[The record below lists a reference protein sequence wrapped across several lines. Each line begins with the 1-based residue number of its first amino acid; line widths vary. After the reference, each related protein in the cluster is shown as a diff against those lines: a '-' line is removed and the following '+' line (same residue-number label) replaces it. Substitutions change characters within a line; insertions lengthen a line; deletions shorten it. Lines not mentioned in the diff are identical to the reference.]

1 MGSRHRLQK
10 QPAKHINAWHRVP
23 HAQSPAFP
31 ELGWRA
37 PAGLG
42 GLKQVPEEKRSRC
55 PQPSRGTSSCGRQVG
70 VALTSVA
77 QRTRRLTCP
86 SPGKPRLT
94 AVSSSSTGPGPL
106 LPLPC
111 PPPCTPPPAPPRLP
125 SCTGSGAPLHSSS
138 LHPYLPTMDQL
149 NIYFCSYKVGQL
161 NTISRFFEPSTYFL
175 PRKNI

>member
-1 MGSRHRLQK
+1 MALSTPAPEPSLPRTGLESPCWTRRPEASPRGEEITVSAAPTAHVIPRPPGQSGS
-10 QPAKHINAWHRVP
+10 
-23 HAQSPAFP
+23 
-31 ELGWRA
+31 
-37 PAGLG
+37 
-42 GLKQVPEEKRSRC
+42 
-55 PQPSRGTSSCGRQVG
+55 
-70 VALTSVA
+70 TSVA

-94 AVSSSSTGPGPL
+94 TVSSTSTGPGPL

-111 PPPCTPPPAPPRLP
+111 PPPRTPPPAPPRLP
-125 SCTGSGAPLHSSS
+125 SCTCSRAPLRSSS

-149 NIYFCSYKVGQL
+149 NTYFCSNKVGQL